1 MQLRG
6 HLILELKDSRMGFGG
21 DIVSGV
27 AKESI
32 ASHWA
37 DLCTV
42 MQYLGRVITAVD
54 ERG

>member
-37 DLCTV
+37 DLCSV
-42 MQYLGRVITAVD
+42 HSNAIFGPCYYCR
-54 ERG
+54 